1 MLYGFVFTWFK
12 LFFAPFH
19 NMELLW
25 IIIPIY
31 FTWVITDIYQ
41 EKKGTSLGNA
51 VTNGAIVLWVAIDWA
66 RYLIRT
72 AQKPDFYFWS
82 GITLSMIMLMYG
94 ALIIYLGIKTH
105 GLTKHI
111 GRIRE
116 ISYVMIMFSPIIY
129 GAVMLSWKVFLTILI
144 GLPIFYFTFE
154 YLFNLIPDPKT
165 YHADKYHAAKIGNHQ
180 THPNPKNITHHPQ
193 IPQHNPQNMYDN
205 SNQNNR
211 GTNRYDEFLR

>member
-1 MLYGFVFTWFK
+1 M
-12 LFFAPFH
+12 
-19 NMELLW
+19 
-25 IIIPIY
+25 IPIY
-31 FTWVITDIYQ
+31 FTWVVTDIYQ

-72 AQKPDFYFWS
+72 AQNPNFYFWS
-82 GITLSMIMLMYG
+82 GIALSMIMLMYG

-116 ISYVMIMFSPIIY
+116 ISYIMIMFSPIIY
-129 GAVMLSWKVFLTILI
+129 GAVILSWKVFLTILV
-144 GLPIFYFTFE
+144 GLPIFYFAFE

-165 YHADKYHAAKIGNHQ
+165 YHADKNHAAKKENPSPLNTNVVH
-180 THPNPKNITHHPQ
+180 HPNNQSHPPNSQ
-193 IPQHNPQNMYDN
+193 PYNPHNQYNHPNN
-205 SNQNNR
+205 S
-211 GTNRYDEFLR
+211 GTNQYNNLLK